1 MRLETAL
8 FSSREGISAHGQA
21 IAVVGDNISNANT
34 TAFRASRVEFGDLV
48 AEGGSGRESTTISG
62 GGCGVGISS
71 IRATQEMGVIEN
83 TGRALDIAIEG
94 RGFLMV
100 GDAENP
106 GYSRAGNLA
115 VDEEGLLVNPNGETV
130 LGFSGASGAT
140 LGALNVRAVDVAGQP
155 TSALGVVGN
164 LDSGGAIATV
174 PNNPATF
181 SEIAAAAD
189 FIANLTAYDSL
200 GGSHQVTVGFFK
212 TAANNWTSQAYID
225 GGEVGGTAGVP
236 VQMGANATLKFG
248 TDGKIA
254 DGDKA
259 AATITA
265 TPAYSGGAAAGSFA
279 ISMGSFT
286 QYAGSHL
293 IASITQDGQGAGTI
307 DNYDI
312 RSNGQFY
319 ANLSN
324 GQSVL
329 IGTLQL
335 ADFNNP
341 EGLQRS
347 GNGLYSGSSAAGE
360 KRTGNPGE
368 GGIGTIKGSSLERS
382 TVDIANQFV
391 DLVMYQRG
399 YQASSQT
406 LNAASTLLRDTLQL
420 IR

>member
-34 TAFRASRVEFGDLV
+34 IAFRASRVEFGDLV

-83 TGRALDIAIEG
+83 TGRTLDVAIEG
-94 RGFLMV
+94 RGFFMV
-100 GDAENP
+100 GDATAP
-106 GYSRAGNLA
+106 SYSRAGNLA
-115 VDEEGLLVNPNGETV
+115 VNESGLLVNPNGETV
-130 LGFSGASGAT
+130 LGFSGAAGAT
-140 LGALNVRAVDVAGQP
+140 LGTLNVSAVDVAGQS

-164 LDSGGAIATV
+164 LDSGSAITTV

-181 SEIAAAAD
+181 TELSTTAD
-189 FIANLTAYDSL
+189 FMANLTAYDSL
-200 GGSHQVTVGFFK
+200 GGAHEVTVGFFK
-212 TAANNWTSQAYID
+212 TAANTWTAQAYID

-236 VQMGANATLKFG
+236 VQLGGNAALEFG
-248 TDGKIA
+248 TDGRIA
-254 DGDKA
+254 EANQGA
-259 AATITA
+259 ASITA
-265 TPAYSGGAAAGSFA
+265 APAYSGGAAAGSFT
-279 ISMGSFT
+279 IDMKSFT
-286 QYAGSHL
+286 QYAGSHQ
-293 IASITQDGQGAGTI
+293 IASITQDGQGSGTI
-307 DNYDI
+307 DGYDI
-312 RSNGQFY
+312 QSDGKFF

-324 GQSVL
+324 GQNIL